1 MEHIDDD
8 SYVGEN
14 KEYIIYICIYVYV
27 YAYVVYRSE
36 LNRQSD
42 QE

>member
-1 MEHIDDD
+1 MEHINDEIC
-8 SYVGEN
+8 VGEN
-14 KEYIIYICIYVYV
+14 KEYIYIYVYV

>member
-1 MEHIDDD
+1 MEHIDDE

-14 KEYIIYICIYVYV
+14 KEYIYTYVYV